1 MKRSEIDRQI
11 EKFIDFAKENNYE
24 IPIYDYQ
31 NKKIIKE
38 LLERQIGFDITDFG
52 SGDFNKIGLAL
63 FTVRNGNPR
72 EKKTIPY
79 CEKTMFSLPG
89 QLTPRHYH
97 KKKIEDIFLRAGSP
111 LVIRIWQ
118 TDQPRDK
125 KIEFSVLFNGADY
138 REVIAGQELFLNI
151 GESVTLTPDL
161 SHEFFSDP
169 TGVGSLIGEVS
180 TFNDDL
186 GDNIFI
192 DPVARFP
199 KIQEDQPIK
208 YYLVSDYKK
217 LNIASK

>member
-11 EKFIDFAKENNYE
+11 EKFVDFAEKNNYKV
-24 IPIYDYQ
+24 PSYDYQ
-31 NKKIIKE
+31 DKKVVKE
-38 LLERQIGFDITDFG
+38 LGERQVGFDITDFG
-52 SGDFNKIGLAL
+52 GNDFVKVGLSL
-63 FTVRNGNPR
+63 FTVRNGNP
-72 EKKTIPY
+72 KKKGTIPY

-97 KKKIEDIFLRAGSP
+97 QKKIEDIFLRAGS
-111 LVIRIWQ
+111 LLIIRIWQ

-125 KIEFSVLFNGADY
+125 KIELRVLFNSADY
-138 REVIAGQELFLNI
+138 RKVTAGQDLFLNL

-169 TGVGSLIGEVS
+169 TGDGSLVGEVS

-186 GDNIFI
+186 SDNVFI

-199 KIQEDQPIK
+199 KVQEDQPIK
-208 YYLVSDYKK
+208 YYLVSDYGK
-217 LNIASK
+217 LLKN